1 MVVFDRIRE
10 NMGKHKS
17 TLAKYGLQRL
27 FNESINETLSRTINT
42 SFSTLIVLFAIF
54 ILGGDSTR
62 SFSFAMIIGIII
74 GTLSSIFIASPIAYI
89 VMGHKIEAEEAK
101 AELAAKV

>member
-1 MVVFDRIRE
+1 
-10 NMGKHKS
+10 
-17 TLAKYGLQRL
+17 
-27 FNESINETLSRTINT
+27 
-42 SFSTLIVLFAIF
+42 
-54 ILGGDSTR
+54 
-62 SFSFAMIIGIII
+62 MIIGIII